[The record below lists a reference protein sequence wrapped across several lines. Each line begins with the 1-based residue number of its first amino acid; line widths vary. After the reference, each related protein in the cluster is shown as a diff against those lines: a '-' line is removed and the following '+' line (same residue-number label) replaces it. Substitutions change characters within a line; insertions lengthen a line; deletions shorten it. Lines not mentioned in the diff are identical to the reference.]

1 MINGIASGRRVDAPL
16 SPGSPVGRARLERR
30 TGDDVLSRRTSD
42 AAAGP
47 AGFARVQANPA
58 SEASSGGSLPPMT
71 TVGLE
76 EDSTSERTSTAALI
90 EACHAA
96 ALTPPVPGEPVGT
109 IDAILD
115 RLDAA
120 GDGALWSVFLLD
132 HGRLWAIA
140 QRGYTMLPD
149 GLPLDRGVMAR
160 ALRDGRT
167 QLVADVTADPD
178 YVAGARGV
186 VSELVVPVR
195 SGGTIVGALN
205 VETTTPLS
213 GEEAVALEALS
224 DSLGAP
230 LAELRDSPALDL
242 SSLARLFV
250 HMSSLRDAGSIA
262 DLAAR
267 SLAHVLGLDAAAVI
281 VGAVAAGGSC
291 ARDGVAKATRRRR
304 PSSSSGCDGLVD
316 TAAVLDVVDVDSGGL
331 GSLAGAARTARL
343 AAAAR
348 ERGRGRRARRHRLRD
363 ALLAATPGR
372 GGSAAG
378 RAGRV
383 LDRRRALARSR
394 AARGRDRR
402 ADGAAQPARLRRRA
416 RARARPGRRGQR
428 ARSASSCSTAT
439 TSSRSTTVA
448 ATSAATGCWPRSA
461 S

>member
-1 MINGIASGRRVDAPL
+1 MPPPARPD
-16 SPGSPVGRARLERR
+16 SPVCRRILPRRLKRR
-30 TGDDVLSRRTSD
+30 L
-42 AAAGP
+42 AAAD
-47 AGFARVQANPA
+47 A
-58 SEASSGGSLPPMT
+58 

-120 GDGALWSVFLLD
+120 GEGALWSVFLLD

-230 LAELRDSPALDL
+230 LAELRDSPALD
-242 SSLARLFV
+242 
-250 HMSSLRDAGSIA
+250 
-262 DLAAR
+262 
-267 SLAHVLGLDAAAVI
+267 
-281 VGAVAAGGSC
+281 
-291 ARDGVAKATRRRR
+291 
-304 PSSSSGCDGLVD
+304 
-316 TAAVLDVVDVDSGGL
+316 
-331 GSLAGAARTARL
+331 
-343 AAAAR
+343 
-348 ERGRGRRARRHRLRD
+348 
-363 ALLAATPGR
+363 
-372 GGSAAG
+372 
-378 RAGRV
+378 
-383 LDRRRALARSR
+383 
-394 AARGRDRR
+394 
-402 ADGAAQPARLRRRA
+402 
-416 RARARPGRRGQR
+416 
-428 ARSASSCSTAT
+428 
-439 TSSRSTTVA
+439 
-448 ATSAATGCWPRSA
+448 
-461 S
+461 